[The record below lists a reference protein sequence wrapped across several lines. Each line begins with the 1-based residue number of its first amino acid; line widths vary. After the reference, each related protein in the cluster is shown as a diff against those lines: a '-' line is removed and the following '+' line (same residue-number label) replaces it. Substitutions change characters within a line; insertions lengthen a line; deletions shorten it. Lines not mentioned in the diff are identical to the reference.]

1 MGLTDTLLGTDYSK
15 YACNVFING
24 QPLATEFEII
34 SVQVKQAYQHI
45 TSAQIA
51 FKQPVGLGSSPIPNP
66 FTSNLPLSG
75 SSITIKAKLDFDE
88 IILFEGHI
96 VKHRYKNSSSG
107 TRFQITAKNKIINMA
122 LTTQTEVFAKQ
133 SDKDVIDTIASK
145 HGCSLA
151 TTHLTTQFMV
161 KHTQLVK
168 NGLNDWDFVNI
179 RAEANGCF
187 IYTENDTVTV
197 DKPTAELNP
206 LNIITAK
213 YGDNI
218 YELEMEQDE
227 RKYQVENELISFNL
241 SSFENEKTTEENA
254 VPTSGPVHVK
264 GKQSDTNYRTFNDLE
279 CTDIIN
285 AETQLK
291 TLSKQ
296 NGIAHI
302 KANLKAKPGATV
314 EVAGFN
320 AIIDGKFIITSVM
333 HDYSNGGFST
343 YLQFGLNHESY
354 GCKYNLPA
362 STNRPAIVTGVV
374 TQLQEDP
381 DNLNRIQIKIAG
393 WQYAQ
398 EQVWARL
405 ATSYAGDKYGMVM
418 LPEIGDEVI
427 VAFMGNDFDV
437 PIVIGS
443 AFSPKMPPHTEFK
456 DDNHEKV
463 FITRKGMKW
472 AWNDDKGIHEIST
485 PNGNK
490 ILISEDDKSI
500 TIEDENAN
508 KIVMNNSEINLTGS
522 KDINIKANANVK
534 IEGAMVD
541 ISATGNLKIKG
552 AMVFIN

>member
-1 MGLTDTLLGTDYSK
+1 
-15 YACNVFING
+15 
-24 QPLATEFEII
+24 
-34 SVQVKQAYQHI
+34 
-45 TSAQIA
+45 
-51 FKQPVGLGSSPIPNP
+51 
-66 FTSNLPLSG
+66 
-75 SSITIKAKLDFDE
+75 
-88 IILFEGHI
+88 
-96 VKHRYKNSSSG
+96 
-107 TRFQITAKNKIINMA
+107 MA

-133 SDKDVIDTIASK
+133 SDKDVIDSITSK
-145 HGCSLA
+145 NGCTMA
-151 TTHLTTQFMV
+151 TTHVTTQFMV

-168 NGLNDWDFVNI
+168 NGINDWDFINV

-187 IYTENDTVTV
+187 IYTEKDTVTI
-197 DKPTAELNP
+197 DKPTVEPNP

-241 SSFENEKTTEENA
+241 TSFENEKTTEDTAPSAPAPIN
-254 VPTSGPVHVK
+254 VK
-264 GKQSDTNYRTFNDLE
+264 GKKSDTNYRTFNDLE
-279 CTDIIN
+279 STDMLK
-285 AETQLK
+285 AKTQLK

-296 NGIAHI
+296 NGMAHI
-302 KANLKAKPGATV
+302 KANLKAKCGGTI
-314 EVAGFN
+314 EVVGLN
-320 AIIDGKFIITSVM
+320 AIVDGKYIITGVM
-333 HDYSNGGFST
+333 QDYSEGGFST

-354 GCKYNLPA
+354 ASKYNLQT
-362 STNRPAIVTGVV
+362 STNHPAIVTGIV
-374 TQLQEDP
+374 TKLQDDP
-381 DNLNRIQIKIAG
+381 DNLNRIQIKISG

-405 ATSYAGDKYGMVM
+405 ATQYAGDKYGMVM

-427 VAFMGNDFDV
+427 VGFMGNDFDV
-437 PIVIGS
+437 PVVLGS

-456 DDNHEKV
+456 DDNHDKV

-472 AWNDDKGIHEIST
+472 AWNDEKGIHEIST

-522 KDINIKANANVK
+522 KDINIKATANVK

-552 AMVFIN
+552 SMVFIN